1 MKPCASQRVPID
13 WAEEEFGGCDLP
25 DARLQTRLLSLARDF
40 YARPQANVAQACAN
54 RAKTKAAYRF
64 MGHEQTTVD
73 TLLQPHFQS
82 TEARVRTESVVL
94 AVQDTTSLNYTAH
107 AATGGMGPIGS
118 TTDGPQ
124 GAAPTLDT
132 RHSTLAFS
140 TQGTPLGFLDVQCWS
155 RDPADFGKKAKRHRV
170 PVEEKESFKW
180 LKSFRAVAAVQA
192 RCPGTTLVSV
202 GDREADIYELFA
214 EAMAHPEGPKLLVR
228 AEHNRQLRDEQ
239 QRLWETMQSRPA
251 DGIQVLQVPRQGNRA
266 ARAAHMSVRHAP
278 VSLLAPAG
286 HKGRA
291 IPVWAVLAHLLSEQA
306 RTRSPAVSLYR
317 VFRGSR
323 VESADGVHHEKPG
336 PSRPAAHLA

>member
-82 TEARVRTESVVL
+82 TEAHVRTESVVL

-124 GAAPTLDT
+124 GAYTYT
-132 RHSTLAFS
+132 RHSPSA
-140 TQGTPLGFLDVQCWS
+140 PRARRWGFWMCS
-155 RDPADFGKKAKRHRV
+155 A
-170 PVEEKESFKW
+170 
-180 LKSFRAVAAVQA
+180 
-192 RCPGTTLVSV
+192 
-202 GDREADIYELFA
+202 
-214 EAMAHPEGPKLLVR
+214 
-228 AEHNRQLRDEQ
+228 
-239 QRLWETMQSRPA
+239 
-251 DGIQVLQVPRQGNRA
+251 
-266 ARAAHMSVRHAP
+266 
-278 VSLLAPAG
+278 
-286 HKGRA
+286 GRA
-291 IPVWAVLAHLLSEQA
+291 IRLTSA
-306 RTRSPAVSLYR
+306 RRRSVI
-317 VFRGSR
+317 VFRSR
-323 VESADGVHHEKPG
+323 RKKASSG
-336 PSRPAAHLA
+336 